1 MMMRR
6 TVQLPPG
13 RAMDGVF
20 LAMTMIMMTARVRRA
35 RRVGRKGPGM
45 GREQMMGRGKIRR
58 LRTVKG
64 KGKGRGRESVSGT
77 VLLNCMRKTQTKRA
91 N

>member
-1 MMMRR
+1 MMMMR
-6 TVQLPPG
+6 TGQIPP
-13 RAMDGVF
+13 RRVIDGVF
-20 LAMTMIMMTARVRRA
+20 LVMTMTMTTARVRRA
-35 RRVGRKGPGM
+35 RRVVRNGPGL

-77 VLLNCMRKTQTKRA
+77 VLSNCMRKTQT
-91 N
+91 